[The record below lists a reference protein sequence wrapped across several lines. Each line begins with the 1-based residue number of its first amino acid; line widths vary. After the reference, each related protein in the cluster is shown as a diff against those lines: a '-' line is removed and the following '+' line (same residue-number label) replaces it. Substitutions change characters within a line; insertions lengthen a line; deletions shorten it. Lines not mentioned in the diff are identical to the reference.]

1 MEFFPGDRL
10 HVAWPKL
17 TEEQQASVISQLRSY
32 IEEMRALPQPHLG
45 WIESCSGGPAMDHR
59 VGDGFPFGPLSSES
73 EFIELLMSRIKAIW
87 RPKFRDDHPI
97 VFSHADLYEKHI
109 FIDPE
114 TATVNGTID
123 WEMAGFWPEYWE
135 YNKAFYG
142 GPPNPIWRDCAKK
155 IMECYEEE
163 RINDWSVNYFIL

>member
-32 IEEMRALPQPHLG
+32 IEEMRTLPQPHLG

-59 VGDGFPFGPLSSES
+59 VGEGFPFGPLSSES
-73 EFIELLMSRIKAIW
+73 EFIELLVSRIKAIW

-114 TATVNGTID
+114 TATVNGLLTGRWPASGPSTGSTIRRFMVVHQIRSG
-123 WEMAGFWPEYWE
+123 ETAPR
-135 YNKAFYG
+135 KS
-142 GPPNPIWRDCAKK
+142 
-155 IMECYEEE
+155 
-163 RINDWSVNYFIL
+163 WSVTRRSV